1 MQNKFKN
8 IIITGGAGFIGGN
21 LICKL
26 INEDYANIFNLDKL
40 GYASDLTSVDLAL
53 KIKGRS
59 FSHKYQFFNID
70 LIEKN
75 KLNKIFEI
83 ANPDLVIHLAAESHV
98 DRSIDNPEKFVM
110 SNVVGTLNILEAS
123 LEHFRKLDSSRKK
136 TFRFHHVST
145 DEVFGSLTDLSSKF
159 DENSKYEPRSPYS
172 ASKAASDH
180 LVRAWF
186 HTYNLPISISNCSNN
201 YGPWQY
207 PEKLIPVVVK
217 KAINLE
223 KIPLYGNGENI
234 RDWLHVD
241 DHINAILL
249 IINNGDIGE
258 SYCIGGSNEIKN
270 KDLIKMICEYLDK
283 KLPKKFSYKDLI
295 TNVNDRPGHDYR
307 YAIDSS
313 FIKDNLDWSP
323 SISFKDG
330 LRNTIDWYL
339 KNLDWVNIV
348 MKKYS

>member
-1 MQNKFKN
+1 MW
-8 IIITGGAGFIGGN
+8 
-21 LICKL
+21 L
-26 INEDYANIFNLDKL
+26 
-40 GYASDLTSVDLAL
+40 
-53 KIKGRS
+53 
-59 FSHKYQFFNID
+59 
-70 LIEKN
+70 
-75 KLNKIFEI
+75 
-83 ANPDLVIHLAAESHV
+83 
-98 DRSIDNPEKFVM
+98 
-110 SNVVGTLNILEAS
+110 
-123 LEHFRKLDSSRKK
+123 
-136 TFRFHHVST
+136 
-145 DEVFGSLTDLSSKF
+145 
-159 DENSKYEPRSPYS
+159 
-172 ASKAASDH
+172 
-180 LVRAWF
+180 
-186 HTYNLPISISNCSNN
+186 
-201 YGPWQY
+201 
-207 PEKLIPVVVK
+207 K

-313 FIKDNLDWSP
+313 LIKDKLNWMP

-339 KNLDWVNIV
+339 SNLDWVNR
-348 MKKYS
+348 